1 MARKRPTKTRSR
13 GRFKS
18 LRVSESFRTYA
29 LDQLSSVAGLR
40 ARPMFGGFGLY
51 ADDVFFGILAADVLY
66 LKVDDSNRRDYERVK
81 SEAFHPFENRPM
93 SMSYFSVPLSVLE
106 ASPTLAVWA
115 KRAIAVARSGHTTT
129 GRARRGNR
137 VRS

>member
-40 ARPMFGGFGLY
+40 ARPM
-51 ADDVFFGILAADVLY
+51 
-66 LKVDDSNRRDYERVK
+66 
-81 SEAFHPFENRPM
+81 

-115 KRAIAVARSGHTTT
+115 KRSIAVARSGNRTTSRT
-129 GRARRGNR
+129 RRGNR